1 MIQKATQESMREEEQ
16 RKEYEAKMKMQEEIL
31 IK

>member
-1 MIQKATQESMREEEQ
+1 MIQKAMQESMREEEQ
-16 RKEYEAKMKMQEEIL
+16 RKEYEAKKKMHEEMK

>member
-16 RKEYEAKMKMQEEIL
+16 RKEYEAKMKMQEEI
-31 IK
+31 

>member
-16 RKEYEAKMKMQEEIL
+16 RKEYEAKIKMQEEI
-31 IK
+31 